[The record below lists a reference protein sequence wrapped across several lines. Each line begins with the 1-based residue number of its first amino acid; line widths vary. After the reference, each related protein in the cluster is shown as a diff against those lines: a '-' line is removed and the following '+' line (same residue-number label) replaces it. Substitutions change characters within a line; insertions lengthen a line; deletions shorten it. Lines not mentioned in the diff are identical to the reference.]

1 MSHLDHLH
9 SIRAAEL
16 DVLLR
21 LERARLAD
29 LDILEIGSGSGL
41 QLQTLRRI
49 ARTAIGVDVPCS
61 NYKPAASAGFVLYD
75 GSNLPFADAAFDLI
89 YSSNTMEHVRNEER
103 LHAEMQRTL
112 RPTGIAIHVVPSSSW
127 RLWSMVTYYS
137 EAAQAVRRRFRNSA
151 CAGQAQE
158 TAVQSGAGNLAMVV
172 LDRLVAPRHG
182 EHGNRFDE
190 WLYFRR
196 PAWRRRFEAHGWKV
210 EKIVPVG
217 LFYTGS
223 ALMGPRLSLSRRKSL
238 SRWLGSSCLICFMRA
253 ARHSAVK
260 Q

>member
-16 DVLLR
+16 EVLLS
-21 LERARLAD
+21 LAGARLAN

-41 QLQTLRRI
+41 QLQALRRI
-49 ARTAIGVDVPCS
+49 ARTAVGVDVPCN
-61 NYKPAASAGFVLYD
+61 NYKPAARFGFVLYD

-112 RPTGIAIHVVPSSSW
+112 SPTGMAIHVVPSSSW
-127 RLWSMVTYYS
+127 RLWSMITYYG
-137 EAAQAVRRRFRNSA
+137 EAAQAVRRRFRDSA
-151 CAGQAQE
+151 RVGQAQE
-158 TAVQSGAGNLAMVV
+158 TSVERHGGSLAMVV

-190 WLYFRR
+190 WLHFRR
-196 PAWRRRFEAHGWKV
+196 RAWRRRFEAHGWKV

-223 ALMGPRLSLSRRKSL
+223 ALMGARLSLSRRKSL

-253 ARHSAVK
+253 ARNDTVK